1 MYKFNELPQTVQLE
15 IINCKLLDI
24 DRQGLTLE
32 LSKAILD
39 DENIILEQCYNEL
52 YDIQGNYIKD
62 IN

>member
-1 MYKFNELPQTVQLE
+1 MFKFNELPQAVQLE
-15 IINCKLLDI
+15 IIKGKLLDI
-24 DRQGLTLE
+24 HRQGLTLE

-52 YDIQGNYIKD
+52 YDIQGNYVKD